1 MHDYKSATLCVHAP
15 EAPDGFEALSPPIHR
30 ASTVVFDTPS
40 AFKNRASKVYDG
52 YAYGL
57 YGTPST
63 RVLEDQIAQLEGG
76 TRALILP
83 SGLAAIAVATIASVQ
98 SGDTILIPE
107 GFYGPARALIESLL
121 SRFGINALCYR
132 GDGMVELREGHDPTH
147 RVLWVESPG
156 SVTFEVRDVEMM
168 ANAARVRGMRVAM
181 DNTWATP
188 LGFQPLRRGIDISMQ
203 SLSKYASGHSDV
215 LMGSLAFAG
224 EELYR
229 RSKDVARLLGYGVSG
244 EDCFLVSR
252 GLATMPLRLERS
264 AATAAVLMDRL
275 AGRPEVTRILHP
287 SRSEHPGHEIF
298 VRDYA
303 AGAGI
308 FGVVLRSDLGSGPK
322 FDAAFEA
329 LELFKIGASWGGAH
343 SLIAPSDPKAG
354 RGDLD
359 WLPDGPYLR
368 IAVGLED
375 PEDLAAELF
384 RFLDALTE
392 MPLESIENRD
402 IRSRRKS

>member
-1 MHDYKSATLCVHAP
+1 MRDHKPATLCVHAP
-15 EAPDGFEALSPPIHR
+15 DAPGGFEALSSPIHR
-30 ASTVVFDTPS
+30 ASTVVFDTPT

-52 YAYGL
+52 YSYGL

-63 RVLEDQIAQLEGG
+63 RALEDQIAQLEGG
-76 TRALILP
+76 SRALVLP

-98 SGDTILIPE
+98 SGDTILLPE
-107 GFYGPARALIESLL
+107 GFYGPARTLIESLL
-121 SRFGINALCYR
+121 SRFGINALRYH
-132 GDGMVELREGHDPTH
+132 GDGLRELSDGAGPAH
-147 RVLWVESPG
+147 RLLWVESPG
-156 SVTFEVRDVEMM
+156 STTFEVRDVDKM
-168 ANAARVRGMRVAM
+168 ANAARARGMRVAM

-188 LGFQPLRRGIDISMQ
+188 LGFQPLRHGVDMSMQ

-215 LMGSLAFAG
+215 LMGSLAFAD
-224 EELYR
+224 ESLYR
-229 RSKDVARLLGYGVSG
+229 RTKDVARLLGYGVSG

-264 AATAAVLMDRL
+264 VATAAVLMDQL
-275 AGRPEVTRILHP
+275 AASAEVTQILHP
-287 SRSEHPGHEIF
+287 SRTEHPGHEIF

-303 AGAGI
+303 TGAGI
-308 FGVVLRSDLGSGPK
+308 FGVVLRADLGSGSK
-322 FDAAFEA
+322 IDTAFEA

-343 SLIAPSDPKAG
+343 SLIAPSDPKVG

-375 PEDLAAELF
+375 PEDLAADLF
-384 RFLDALTE
+384 RFLDALT
-392 MPLESIENRD
+392 
-402 IRSRRKS
+402 